1 MQVFKKF
8 ERTKPSK
15 QFFEN
20 TVLFGVVAFVGVMA
34 IVCVEEV
41 VVKCVVIA
49 ESKKMLSFVKALLL
63 SKLYYVYILMKI

>member
-1 MQVFKKF
+1 MQF

-20 TVLFGVVAFVGVMA
+20 TVLFGVVAFVGVTA

>member
-1 MQVFKKF
+1 M
-8 ERTKPSK
+8 
-15 QFFEN
+15 
-20 TVLFGVVAFVGVMA
+20 AFVGVTA

-41 VVKCVVIA
+41 SVKRVVIA